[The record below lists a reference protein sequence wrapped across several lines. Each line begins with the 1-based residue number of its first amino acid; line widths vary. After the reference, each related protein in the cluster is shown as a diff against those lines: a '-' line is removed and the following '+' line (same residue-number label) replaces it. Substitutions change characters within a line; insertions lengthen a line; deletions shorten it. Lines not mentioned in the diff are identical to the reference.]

1 MPSDEFRPPE
11 IPSMTISCFTYDSLR
26 KNAPNFVKLMKWR
39 IRIWS
44 SLLFLSLVFFA
55 HMVCL
60 YLGLAEDGMLLIVV
74 TIFLLMF
81 SVCVPLITITVT
93 QSPTIRKRAKYFRKR
108 YYLKALSK
116 TPLYERQKLSK
127 TIRAIF
133 YEEEWV
139 KCILLARLQDQEL
152 SERCSKEIGKI
163 AAYLCSE
170 DPKYYSQA
178 VLNVL
183 NHQRGGLKYYLD
195 SLTVLASQ
203 QFNAM
208 NKKQMRLTQRLLLE
222 NSLLNQKN

>member
-11 IPSMTISCFTYDSLR
+11 MPSMTISSFTYDSLR

-39 IRIWS
+39 IRIWA

-60 YLGLAEDGMLLIVV
+60 YLGLAEDGMLLIVLAV
-74 TIFLLMF
+74 FLLMF
-81 SVCVPLITITVT
+81 LVCVPLITMTVT

-108 YYLKALSK
+108 YYLTALSK

-127 TIRAIF
+127 RIRAIF
-133 YEEEWV
+133 YEEEWAQ
-139 KCILLARLQDQEL
+139 CILLARMQDQER
-152 SERCSKEIGKI
+152 SDRCCKEIGKI

-170 DPKYYSQA
+170 DPKYYTQA

-183 NHQRGGLKYYLD
+183 NHQRGGLKYYFD
-195 SLTVLASQ
+195 SLSVLANQ

-208 NKKQMRLTQRLLLE
+208 NKKQMRLTQRLLFE
-222 NSLLNQKN
+222 DSFFNQ